1 MSGPAPQG
9 LRRWATSSRHCLWP
23 ALLILASLA
32 ALCGALIN
40 FEAAYCCE
48 VSAFRY
54 GIPRAHLC
62 WRNGECFSL
71 LIRERFRLTKKN
83 WKENIVDHFIN
94 WFHIV
99 FKRVN
104 CTHKICRFRFVALC
118 EGDVGSMGW
127 IFTIS
132 ASNSMFSL
140 QTPLFHYIIGLCIP
154 GIQWLLPVVV
164 DDLPLLFWPPL
175 QTPTW
180 PCLLDLVSSGYLG
193 FTISQLLEP
202 LTR

>member
-62 WRNGECFSL
+62 WRNGEWFSL

-104 CTHKICRFRFVALC
+104 CTHKICKSLC

-132 ASNSMFSL
+132 ASNSMFFL
-140 QTPLFHYIIGLCIP
+140 HPPLLHYIIGLCIP
-154 GIQWLLPVVV
+154 GVQWLLPGVV
-164 DDLPLLFWPPL
+164 DLPLLLWPPL

-180 PCLLDLVSSGYLG
+180 PCLLDPESSGYLG

>member
-1 MSGPAPQG
+1 MPGPAPQG
-9 LRRWATSSRHCLWP
+9 LRRWATSLRRCLKP

-32 ALCGALIN
+32 ALCGAIIN
-40 FEAAYCCE
+40 FEAAYFMWGF
-48 VSAFRY
+48 SFQIWY
-54 GIPRAHLC
+54 TQSPLC
-62 WRNGECFSL
+62 WRNGEWFSQ

-83 WKENIVDHFIN
+83 WKENIVDHLIN

-104 CTHKICRFRFVALC
+104 CTHKIWKFRFVALW
-118 EGDVGSMGW
+118 EGDVGSTGW

-132 ASNSMFSL
+132 ASNSMFFL
-140 QTPLFHYIIGLCIP
+140 HPPLFHYIIGLCIP
-154 GIQWLLPVVV
+154 GVQWLLPGVVG
-164 DDLPLLFWPPL
+164 LPLLFWPPL

-180 PCLLDLVSSGYLG
+180 PCLLDLESSGYLG